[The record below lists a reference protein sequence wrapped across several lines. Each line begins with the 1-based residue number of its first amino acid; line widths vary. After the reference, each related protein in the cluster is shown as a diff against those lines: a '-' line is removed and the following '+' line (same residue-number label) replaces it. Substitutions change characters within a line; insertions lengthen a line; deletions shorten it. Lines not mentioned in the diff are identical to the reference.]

1 MSTLAPQAANHDHS
15 PSGQSS
21 SNSSSNSS
29 SRSSSTFAT
38 LFLKDLALLRPIA
51 ATVTA
56 FVLLAALVVAVLPLL
71 GASALRWFGYTQRD
85 DLFDRLDPVASIAIV
100 IGALMPFLC
109 APMILQGD
117 RSRGAGSF
125 FSTLPIGCATR
136 WMSKIAAAVVVGLV
150 PFVLAGLLRAPSFA
164 VKSDDISNAMSLA
177 ALAWLAGAA
186 GAVFVRGVPSAAILG
201 AAFAGAIAAL
211 AWSVAALIRMP
222 IYRGVFAWT
231 GYDAEFNDHLEGSSE
246 WNFAVRF
253 VEDAAY
259 YNWDNAMPMWVLI
272 TTVVAAL
279 LLVLWMGRKIVV
291 NGSEPLRKF
300 RGVLVGVCAI
310 ALSGSGIAGVLH
322 ANRARLFAR
331 DFAERHEALRQG
343 FERLDKLPTDELF
356 RSWIARRAAKSGS
369 EKNLLHEWILR
380 ENGGYLQPSS
390 SDDMFDSSRKLLPDS
405 TDYFSWAGLQG
416 EVAAVNK
423 RRNGEPAAFERIVRG
438 VASGEIPATLAERM
452 AAADGLG
459 PYHLAALAAEQ
470 LASSPDLT
478 ERLRAIRSLAK
489 LVRVDVDQGS
499 REVVFDPSRRKMAQ
513 DGIPGFALHPSLSTN
528 FVGQARAR
536 AVISLVALEYALA
549 QAARDGDSTR
559 LADRFGGPAPVV
571 TAEVLAKARAELARP
586 IPELRESV
594 EEARA
599 RTVDPA
605 DVEALDALLR
615 AKAVTVEQLE
625 AVRRGAECPISELFD
640 LTQTDPA
647 YLRGFEGK

>member
-15 PSGQSS
+15 PSGQ
-21 SNSSSNSS
+21 SSSNSS

-56 FVLLAALVVAVLPLL
+56 LVLLAALAVAVLPLL
-71 GASALRWFGYTQRD
+71 GTSALRWFGYTQRD

-100 IGALMPFLC
+100 IGVLMPFLC

-136 WMSKIAAAVVVGLV
+136 WMSKLAAAVVVGLV

-186 GAVFVRGVPSAAILG
+186 GAVIVRGVPSAAILG

-222 IYRGVFAWT
+222 IYRGIFAWT
-231 GYDAEFNDHLEGSSE
+231 GFDSEFNDYLEGNPVGTFLKNAASSR
-246 WNFAVRF
+246 A
-253 VEDAAY
+253 D
-259 YNWDNAMPMWVLI
+259 AMPMWVLI

-322 ANRARLFAR
+322 ANRAWLFAR
-331 DFAERHEALRQG
+331 DFAQRHEALRQG

-356 RSWIARRAAKSGS
+356 RSWIARRAAKSAV
-369 EKNLLHEWILR
+369 EKDLLHEWILR
-380 ENGGYLQPSS
+380 ESGGYLQPSS
-390 SDDMFDSSRKLLPDS
+390 SDYMFDSSRKLLPDS
-405 TDYFSWAGLQG
+405 TDYFAWAGLQG
-416 EVAAVNK
+416 EFAAVNK

-499 REVVFDPSRRKMAQ
+499 RDEVFDPSRWEMAR

-536 AVISLVALEYALA
+536 AVIALVALEYALT
-549 QAARDGDSTR
+549 QAARDGDNTR
-559 LADRFGGPAPVV
+559 LADLFGGPAPVV

-640 LTQTDPA
+640 LTQTDPV

>member
-15 PSGQSS
+15 PSGQ
-21 SNSSSNSS
+21 SSSNSS

-56 FVLLAALVVAVLPLL
+56 LVLLAALAVAVLPLL
-71 GASALRWFGYTQRD
+71 GTSALRWFGYTQRD
-85 DLFDRLDPVASIAIV
+85 DLFDRLDPVAFIAIV

-231 GYDAEFNDHLEGSSE
+231 GFDAEFNDYLEGNPVGTFLKNAASSR
-246 WNFAVRF
+246 A
-253 VEDAAY
+253 D
-259 YNWDNAMPMWVLI
+259 AMPMWVLI

-310 ALSGSGIAGVLH
+310 ALAGSGVAGVLH

-356 RSWIARRAAKSGS
+356 RSWIARRAAKSGI
-369 EKNLLHEWILR
+369 EKHLLHEWILR

-390 SDDMFDSSRKLLPDS
+390 SDYNFGSSRKLLPDS
-405 TDYFSWAGLQG
+405 TDYFEWAGLQG
-416 EVAAVNK
+416 EFAAVNM

-499 REVVFDPSRRKMAQ
+499 REEVFDPSRRKMAR

-536 AVISLVALEYALA
+536 AVIALVALEYAFA
-549 QAARDGDSTR
+549 QAARDGDNTR
-559 LADRFGGPAPVV
+559 LADLFGGPAPVV

-605 DVEALDALLR
+605 DVEALNALFR
-615 AKAVTVEQLE
+615 ANAVTVEQLE

-640 LTQTDPA
+640 LTQTDPV

>member
-1 MSTLAPQAANHDHS
+1 
-15 PSGQSS
+15 
-21 SNSSSNSS
+21 
-29 SRSSSTFAT
+29 
-38 LFLKDLALLRPIA
+38 
-51 ATVTA
+51 
-56 FVLLAALVVAVLPLL
+56 
-71 GASALRWFGYTQRD
+71 
-85 DLFDRLDPVASIAIV
+85 
-100 IGALMPFLC
+100 
-109 APMILQGD
+109 
-117 RSRGAGSF
+117 
-125 FSTLPIGCATR
+125 
-136 WMSKIAAAVVVGLV
+136 MSKLAAAVVVGLV

-186 GAVFVRGVPSAAILG
+186 GAVIVRGVPSAAILG

-222 IYRGVFAWT
+222 IYRGIFAWT
-231 GYDAEFNDHLEGSSE
+231 GFDSEFNDYLEGNPVGTFLKNAASSR
-246 WNFAVRF
+246 A
-253 VEDAAY
+253 D
-259 YNWDNAMPMWVLI
+259 AMPMWVLI

-331 DFAERHEALRQG
+331 DFAQRHEALRQG

-356 RSWIARRAAKSGS
+356 RSWIARRAAKSGI
-369 EKNLLHEWILR
+369 EKDLLHEWILR
-380 ENGGYLQPSS
+380 ESGGYLQPSS
-390 SDDMFDSSRKLLPDS
+390 SDYMFDSSRKLLPDS
-405 TDYFSWAGLQG
+405 TDYFAWAGLQG
-416 EVAAVNK
+416 EFAAVNK
-423 RRNGEPAAFERIVRG
+423 RRNGEPAAFERVVRG

-499 REVVFDPSRRKMAQ
+499 REVVFDPSRRKMAR
-513 DGIPGFALHPSLSTN
+513 DRIPGFALHPSLSTN

-536 AVISLVALEYALA
+536 AVIALVALEYALT
-549 QAARDGDSTR
+549 QAARDGDNTR
-559 LADRFGGPAPVV
+559 LADLFGGPAPVV

-605 DVEALDALLR
+605 DVEALNALLR

-640 LTQTDPA
+640 RTQTDPV

>member
-15 PSGQSS
+15 PSGQ
-21 SNSSSNSS
+21 SSSNSS

-56 FVLLAALVVAVLPLL
+56 LVLLAALAVAVLPLL
-71 GASALRWFGYTQRD
+71 GTSALRWFGYTQRD

-100 IGALMPFLC
+100 IGVLMPFLC

-136 WMSKIAAAVVVGLV
+136 WMSKLAAAVVVGLV

-186 GAVFVRGVPSAAILG
+186 GAVVVRGVPSAAILG

-222 IYRGVFAWT
+222 IYRGVFEWT
-231 GYDAEFNDHLEGSSE
+231 GFDAEFNDYLEGNPVGTFLKNAASSR
-246 WNFAVRF
+246 A
-253 VEDAAY
+253 D
-259 YNWDNAMPMWVLI
+259 AMPMWVLI

-331 DFAERHEALRQG
+331 DFAQRHEALRQG

-356 RSWIARRAAKSGS
+356 RSWIARRAAKSGI
-369 EKNLLHEWILR
+369 EKDLLHEWILR
-380 ENGGYLQPSS
+380 ESGGYLQPSS
-390 SDDMFDSSRKLLPDS
+390 SDYMFDSSRKLLPDS
-405 TDYFSWAGLQG
+405 TDYFAWAGLQG
-416 EVAAVNK
+416 EFAAVNK
-423 RRNGEPAAFERIVRG
+423 RRNAEPAAFERIVRG

-499 REVVFDPSRRKMAQ
+499 REVVFDPSRWEMAR

-536 AVISLVALEYALA
+536 AVIALVALEYALT
-549 QAARDGDSTR
+549 QAARDGDNTR
-559 LADRFGGPAPVV
+559 LADLFGGPAPVV

-640 LTQTDPA
+640 LTQTDPV

>member
-21 SNSSSNSS
+21 SNSSS
-29 SRSSSTFAT
+29 RSSSTFAT
-38 LFLKDLALLRPIA
+38 LFLKDLVLLRPIA
-51 ATVTA
+51 TTVTA

-125 FSTLPIGCATR
+125 FATLPISCTTR
-136 WMSKIAAAVVVGLV
+136 WMSKIAAAVVVGLI

-164 VKSDDISNAMSLA
+164 VKSDDISNGMSLA

-186 GAVFVRGVPSAAILG
+186 GAVMVRGVPSAAILG
-201 AAFAGAIAAL
+201 AAFAGAIAAV
-211 AWSVAALIRMP
+211 AWSVAALIRVS
-222 IYRGVFAWT
+222 IYRGVFAWS
-231 GYDAEFNDHLEGSSE
+231 GFDAEFNDYLEGNPVGTFMDSPASSL
-246 WNFAVRF
+246 A
-253 VEDAAY
+253 D
-259 YNWDNAMPMWVLI
+259 AMPMWVLI

-291 NGSEPLRKF
+291 NGSEPVRKF

-310 ALSGSGIAGVLH
+310 ALAGSVVAFVPH
-322 ANRARLFAR
+322 VDTVWRFAARQN
-331 DFAERHEALRQG
+331 ALLQG

-380 ENGGYLQPSS
+380 ESGGYLQPSS

-489 LVRVDVDQGS
+489 LVSVDVDQGS
-499 REVVFDPSRRKMAQ
+499 LEAAFDPSRRKMAR

-536 AVISLVALEYALA
+536 AVIALVALEYALA
-549 QAARDGDSTR
+549 QAARDGDATR

-594 EEARA
+594 EQARA

-640 LTQTDPA
+640 LTQTDPV

>member
-1 MSTLAPQAANHDHS
+1 MSILTPQAAHHDHS
-15 PSGQSS
+15 PSGQSP
-21 SNSSSNSS
+21 SNSSSGGLA
-29 SRSSSTFAT
+29 TFAT

-56 FVLLAALVVAVLPLL
+56 FVLLAALVVAALPLL
-71 GASALRWFGYTQRD
+71 GVSALRWFGYTQRD
-85 DLFDRLDPVASIAIV
+85 DLFDRLDPVASIALV
-100 IGALMPFLC
+100 GGALVPFLC

-125 FSTLPIGCATR
+125 FATLPISCTTR
-136 WMSKIAAAVVVGLV
+136 WMSKLAAALVVGLV

-211 AWSVAALIRMP
+211 AWSIAALIQMP

-231 GYDAEFNDHLEGSSE
+231 GFDAEFNDYLEGNPVGTFLKNAASSR
-246 WNFAVRF
+246 A
-253 VEDAAY
+253 D
-259 YNWDNAMPMWVLI
+259 AMPMWVLI
-272 TTVVAAL
+272 ATVVAAL
-279 LLVLWMGRKIVV
+279 LLVIWKGRKIVV

-310 ALSGSGIAGVLH
+310 ALAGSGVAGVLH

-356 RSWIARRAAKSGS
+356 RSWIARRAAKSGI
-369 EKNLLHEWILR
+369 EKHLLHEWILR
-380 ENGGYLQPSS
+380 ENGGYLQPPS
-390 SDDMFDSSRKLLPDS
+390 SDYNFGSSRKLLPDS
-405 TDYFSWAGLQG
+405 TDYFEWAGLQG
-416 EVAAVNK
+416 EFAAVNK

-478 ERLRAIRSLAK
+478 ERLRAIKSLAK

-499 REVVFDPSRRKMAQ
+499 REVVFDPSRRKMAR

-559 LADRFGGPAPVV
+559 LADLFGGPAPVV

-640 LTQTDPA
+640 LTQTDPV

>member
-15 PSGQSS
+15 PSGQ
-21 SNSSSNSS
+21 SSSNSS

-56 FVLLAALVVAVLPLL
+56 LVLLAALAVAVLPLL
-71 GASALRWFGYTQRD
+71 GTSALRWFGYTQRD
-85 DLFDRLDPVASIAIV
+85 DLFDRLDPVAFIAII

-136 WMSKIAAAVVVGLV
+136 WMSKLAAAVVVGLV

-186 GAVFVRGVPSAAILG
+186 GAVVVRGVPSAAILG

-231 GYDAEFNDHLEGSSE
+231 GFDAELNDDLEGIPVGT
-246 WNFAVRF
+246 FLK
-253 VEDAAY
+253 DAASSRA
-259 YNWDNAMPMWVLI
+259 DAMPMWVLI

-322 ANRARLFAR
+322 ANHARLFAR
-331 DFAERHEALRQG
+331 DFAQRHEALRQG

-356 RSWIARRAAKSGS
+356 RSWIARRAAKSGI

-380 ENGGYLQPSS
+380 ESGGYLQPSS
-390 SDDMFDSSRKLLPDS
+390 SDDMFDSSGKLLPYH

-416 EVAAVNK
+416 EFAAVNK

-499 REVVFDPSRRKMAQ
+499 REVVFDPSRRKMAR

-536 AVISLVALEYALA
+536 AVIALVALEYAFA
-549 QAARDGDSTR
+549 QAARDGDNTR
-559 LADRFGGPAPVV
+559 LADLFGGPAPVV

-605 DVEALDALLR
+605 DVEALNALFR
-615 AKAVTVEQLE
+615 ANAVTVEQLE

-640 LTQTDPA
+640 LTQTDPV

>member
-15 PSGQSS
+15 PSGQ
-21 SNSSSNSS
+21 SSSNSS

-56 FVLLAALVVAVLPLL
+56 LVLLAALAVAVLPLL
-71 GASALRWFGYTQRD
+71 GTSALRWFGYTQRD
-85 DLFDRLDPVASIAIV
+85 DLFDRLDPVAFIAIV

-136 WMSKIAAAVVVGLV
+136 WMSKIAAAVVVGIV

-231 GYDAEFNDHLEGSSE
+231 GFDAEFNDYLEGNPVGTFLKNAASSR
-246 WNFAVRF
+246 A
-253 VEDAAY
+253 D
-259 YNWDNAMPMWVLI
+259 AMPMWVLI

-291 NGSEPLRKF
+291 NGSEPLCKF

-356 RSWIARRAAKSGS
+356 RSWIARRAAKSGI
-369 EKNLLHEWILR
+369 EKHLLHEWILR

-390 SDDMFDSSRKLLPDS
+390 SDYNFGSSRKLLPDS
-405 TDYFSWAGLQG
+405 TDYFEWAGLQG
-416 EVAAVNK
+416 EFAAVNK

-499 REVVFDPSRRKMAQ
+499 REVVFDPSRRKMAR

-640 LTQTDPA
+640 LTQTDPV

>member
-1 MSTLAPQAANHDHS
+1 MSTIAPQAANHDHS
-15 PSGQSS
+15 PSGQ
-21 SNSSSNSS
+21 SSSNSS

-56 FVLLAALVVAVLPLL
+56 LVLLAALAVAVLPLL
-71 GASALRWFGYTQRD
+71 GTSALRWFGYTQRD
-85 DLFDRLDPVASIAIV
+85 DLFDRLDPVAFIAII

-136 WMSKIAAAVVVGLV
+136 WMSKLAAAVVVGLV

-186 GAVFVRGVPSAAILG
+186 GAVIVRGVPSAAILG

-231 GYDAEFNDHLEGSSE
+231 GFDAEFNDYLEGNPLGTFLKNAASSR
-246 WNFAVRF
+246 A
-253 VEDAAY
+253 D
-259 YNWDNAMPMWVLI
+259 AMPMWVLI

-331 DFAERHEALRQG
+331 DFAQRHEALRQG

-356 RSWIARRAAKSGS
+356 RSWIARRAAKSGI
-369 EKNLLHEWILR
+369 EKDLLHEWILR
-380 ENGGYLQPSS
+380 ESGGYLQPSS
-390 SDDMFDSSRKLLPDS
+390 SDYMFDSSRKLLPDS
-405 TDYFSWAGLQG
+405 TDYFAWAGLQG
-416 EVAAVNK
+416 EFAAVNK
-423 RRNGEPAAFERIVRG
+423 RRNAEPAAFERIVRG

-499 REVVFDPSRRKMAQ
+499 REVVFDPSRWEMAR

-536 AVISLVALEYALA
+536 AVIALVALEYALT
-549 QAARDGDSTR
+549 QAARDGDNTR
-559 LADRFGGPAPVV
+559 LADLFGGPAPVV

-640 LTQTDPA
+640 LTQTDPV
-647 YLRGFEGK
+647 YLRGFEGE

>member
-15 PSGQSS
+15 PSGQ
-21 SNSSSNSS
+21 SSSNSS

-56 FVLLAALVVAVLPLL
+56 LVLLAALAVAVLPLL
-71 GASALRWFGYTQRD
+71 GTSALRWFGYTQRD
-85 DLFDRLDPVASIAIV
+85 DLFDRLDPVAFIAII

-136 WMSKIAAAVVVGLV
+136 WMSKLAAAVVVGLV

-186 GAVFVRGVPSAAILG
+186 GAVVVRGVPSAAILG

-211 AWSVAALIRMP
+211 AWSVAALIRML
-222 IYRGVFAWT
+222 IYRGIFAWT
-231 GYDAEFNDHLEGSSE
+231 GFDSEFNDYLEGNPVGTFLKNAASSR
-246 WNFAVRF
+246 A
-253 VEDAAY
+253 D
-259 YNWDNAMPMWVLI
+259 AMPMWVLI

-291 NGSEPLRKF
+291 NGSEPLGKF

-331 DFAERHEALRQG
+331 DFAQRHEALRQG

-356 RSWIARRAAKSGS
+356 RSWIARRAAKSGI
-369 EKNLLHEWILR
+369 EKDLLHEWILR
-380 ENGGYLQPSS
+380 ESGGYLQPSS
-390 SDDMFDSSRKLLPDS
+390 SDYMFDSSRKLLPDS
-405 TDYFSWAGLQG
+405 TDYFAWAGLQG
-416 EVAAVNK
+416 EFAAVNK
-423 RRNGEPAAFERIVRG
+423 RRNGEPAAFERVVRG
-438 VASGEIPATLAERM
+438 VASGEIPATLPERM

-499 REVVFDPSRRKMAQ
+499 RDEVFDPSRWEMAR

-536 AVISLVALEYALA
+536 AVIALVALEYALT
-549 QAARDGDSTR
+549 QAARDGDNTR
-559 LADRFGGPAPVV
+559 LADLFGGPAPVV

-640 LTQTDPA
+640 LTQTDPV

>member
-15 PSGQSS
+15 PRGQ
-21 SNSSSNSS
+21 SSSNSS

-38 LFLKDLALLRPIA
+38 LFLKDLALLRPIT

-56 FVLLAALVVAVLPLL
+56 LVLLAALAVAVLPLL
-71 GASALRWFGYTQRD
+71 GTSALRWFGYTQRD
-85 DLFDRLDPVASIAIV
+85 DLFDRLDPVAFIAIV

-231 GYDAEFNDHLEGSSE
+231 GFDAEFNDYLEGNPVGTFLKNAASSR
-246 WNFAVRF
+246 A
-253 VEDAAY
+253 D
-259 YNWDNAMPMWVLI
+259 AMPMWVLI

-356 RSWIARRAAKSGS
+356 RSWIARRAAKSGI
-369 EKNLLHEWILR
+369 EKHLLHEWILR

-390 SDDMFDSSRKLLPDS
+390 SDYNFGSSRKLLPDS
-405 TDYFSWAGLQG
+405 TDYFEWAGLQG
-416 EVAAVNK
+416 EFAAVNK

-478 ERLRAIRSLAK
+478 ERLRAIKSLAK

-499 REVVFDPSRRKMAQ
+499 REVVFDPSRRKMAR

-559 LADRFGGPAPVV
+559 LADLFGGPAPVV

-640 LTQTDPA
+640 LTQTDPV

>member
-15 PSGQSS
+15 PSGQ
-21 SNSSSNSS
+21 SSSNSS

-56 FVLLAALVVAVLPLL
+56 LVLLAALAVAVLPLL
-71 GASALRWFGYTQRD
+71 GTSALRWFGYTQRD
-85 DLFDRLDPVASIAIV
+85 DLFDRLDPVAFIAII

-136 WMSKIAAAVVVGLV
+136 WMSKLAAAVVVGLV

-186 GAVFVRGVPSAAILG
+186 GAVIVRGVPSAAILG

-222 IYRGVFAWT
+222 IYRGIFAWT
-231 GYDAEFNDHLEGSSE
+231 GFDSEFNDYLEGNPVGTFLKNAASSR
-246 WNFAVRF
+246 A
-253 VEDAAY
+253 D
-259 YNWDNAMPMWVLI
+259 AMPMWVLI

-331 DFAERHEALRQG
+331 DFAQRHEALRQG

-356 RSWIARRAAKSGS
+356 RSWIARRAEKSGI
-369 EKNLLHEWILR
+369 EKDLLHEWILR
-380 ENGGYLQPSS
+380 ESGGYLQPSS
-390 SDDMFDSSRKLLPDS
+390 SDYMFDSSRKLLPDS
-405 TDYFSWAGLQG
+405 TDYFAWAGLQG
-416 EVAAVNK
+416 EFAAVNK
-423 RRNGEPAAFERIVRG
+423 RRNGEPAAFERVVRG
-438 VASGEIPATLAERM
+438 VASGEIPATLPERM

-499 REVVFDPSRRKMAQ
+499 RDEVFDPSRWEMAR

-536 AVISLVALEYALA
+536 AVIALVALEYALT
-549 QAARDGDSTR
+549 QAARDGDNTR
-559 LADRFGGPAPVV
+559 LADLFGGPAPVV

-640 LTQTDPA
+640 LTQTDPV

>member
-15 PSGQSS
+15 PSGQ
-21 SNSSSNSS
+21 SSSNSS

-56 FVLLAALVVAVLPLL
+56 LVLLAALAVAVLPLL
-71 GASALRWFGYTQRD
+71 GTSALRWFGYTQRD
-85 DLFDRLDPVASIAIV
+85 DLFDRLDPVASIAII

-136 WMSKIAAAVVVGLV
+136 WMSKLAAAVVVGLV

-186 GAVFVRGVPSAAILG
+186 GAVIVRGVPSAAILG

-222 IYRGVFAWT
+222 IYRGIFAWT
-231 GYDAEFNDHLEGSSE
+231 GFDSEFNDYLEGNPVGTFLKNAASSR
-246 WNFAVRF
+246 A
-253 VEDAAY
+253 D
-259 YNWDNAMPMWVLI
+259 AMPMWVLI

-291 NGSEPLRKF
+291 NGSEPLGKF

-331 DFAERHEALRQG
+331 DFAQHHEALRQG

-356 RSWIARRAAKSGS
+356 RSWIARRAEKSGI
-369 EKNLLHEWILR
+369 EKDLLHEWILR
-380 ENGGYLQPSS
+380 ESGGYLQPSS

-405 TDYFSWAGLQG
+405 TDYFAWAGLQG
-416 EVAAVNK
+416 EFAAVNK
-423 RRNGEPAAFERIVRG
+423 RRNGEPAAFERVVRG
-438 VASGEIPATLAERM
+438 VASGEIPATLPERM

-499 REVVFDPSRRKMAQ
+499 RDEVFDPSRWEMAR

-536 AVISLVALEYALA
+536 AVIALVALEYALA
-549 QAARDGDSTR
+549 QAARDGDNTR
-559 LADRFGGPAPVV
+559 LADLFGGPAPVV

-640 LTQTDPA
+640 LTQTDPV

>member
-15 PSGQSS
+15 PSGQ
-21 SNSSSNSS
+21 SSSNSS

-56 FVLLAALVVAVLPLL
+56 LVLLAALAVAVLPLL
-71 GASALRWFGYTQRD
+71 GTSALRWFGYTQRD
-85 DLFDRLDPVASIAIV
+85 DLFDRLDPVAFIAII

-136 WMSKIAAAVVVGLV
+136 WMSKLAAAVVVGLV

-186 GAVFVRGVPSAAILG
+186 GAVIVRGVPSAAILG

-222 IYRGVFAWT
+222 IYRGIFAWT
-231 GYDAEFNDHLEGSSE
+231 GFDSEFNDYLEGNPVGTFLKNAASSR
-246 WNFAVRF
+246 A
-253 VEDAAY
+253 D
-259 YNWDNAMPMWVLI
+259 AMPMWVLI

-331 DFAERHEALRQG
+331 DFAQHHEALRQG

-356 RSWIARRAAKSGS
+356 RSWIARRAEKSGI
-369 EKNLLHEWILR
+369 EKDLLHEWILR
-380 ENGGYLQPSS
+380 ESGGYLQPSS
-390 SDDMFDSSRKLLPDS
+390 SDYMFDSSRKLLPDS
-405 TDYFSWAGLQG
+405 TDYFAWAGLQG
-416 EVAAVNK
+416 EFAAVNK

-499 REVVFDPSRRKMAQ
+499 REVVFDPSRWEMAR

-536 AVISLVALEYALA
+536 AVIALVALEYALA
-549 QAARDGDSTR
+549 QAARDGDNTR
-559 LADRFGGPAPVV
+559 LADLFGGPAPVV

-640 LTQTDPA
+640 LTQTDPV

>member
-1 MSTLAPQAANHDHS
+1 MS
-15 PSGQSS
+15 
-21 SNSSSNSS
+21 
-29 SRSSSTFAT
+29 
-38 LFLKDLALLRPIA
+38 K
-51 ATVTA
+51 
-56 FVLLAALVVAVLPLL
+56 LAA
-71 GASALRWFGYTQRD
+71 AL
-85 DLFDRLDPVASIAIV
+85 
-100 IGALMPFLC
+100 
-109 APMILQGD
+109 
-117 RSRGAGSF
+117 
-125 FSTLPIGCATR
+125 
-136 WMSKIAAAVVVGLV
+136 VVGLV

-211 AWSVAALIRMP
+211 AWSIAALIQMP

-231 GYDAEFNDHLEGSSE
+231 GFDAEFNDYLEGNPVGTFLKNAASSR
-246 WNFAVRF
+246 A
-253 VEDAAY
+253 D
-259 YNWDNAMPMWVLI
+259 AMPMWVLI
-272 TTVVAAL
+272 ATVVAAL
-279 LLVLWMGRKIVV
+279 LLVIWKGRKIVV

-310 ALSGSGIAGVLH
+310 ALAGSGVAGVLH

-331 DFAERHEALRQG
+331 DFASYQDEFRQG

-356 RSWIARRAAKSGS
+356 RSWIAQRAANTYS
-369 EKNLLHEWILR
+369 ERNLLHEWILR
-380 ENGGYLQPSS
+380 ENGGYLRPSS
-390 SDDMFDSSRKLLPDS
+390 SDDLFDSSRELLPDS
-405 TDYFSWAGLQG
+405 TDHFAWAGLEG

-452 AAADGLG
+452 SAADQLG
-459 PYHLAALAAEQ
+459 PYHLAAVAAEQ
-470 LASSPDLT
+470 LASSPNLT

-499 REVVFDPSRRKMAQ
+499 LEAVFDPSRRKMAR

-549 QAARDGDSTR
+549 QAARDGDRTR
-559 LADRFGGPAPVV
+559 LADLFGGPAPVV

-640 LTQTDPA
+640 LTQTDPV